1 MIDKNY
7 KRKIFNRSAKSYDQF
22 SVLQDKISNS
32 LFKRLDLIKLHPELI
47 LDLGCGTGRNGK
59 ILKDRYSNARIVN
72 YDFSENMLLEA
83 RKKQKSLID
92 KNLKIKRSSFIC
104 GDIEDLVFANEVFDI
119 VWSTNSL
126 QWCNNLP
133 ITFNKIR
140 SILKL
145 EGLFIF
151 STFGPNTLFELRNIT
166 KEISSYQK
174 INDFINMHNIRDI
187 LINEGFSN
195 PVIESEEFCLTYNSI
210 DKLFLEL
217 KNIGATSG
225 FTIKKNG
232 LTGKSFLKKIT
243 EGYEKYR
250 SYGKFPA
257 TYEVIYGYTWR
268 TKNNKYQSIETLS

>member
-1 MIDKNY
+1 MSY
-7 KRKIFNRSAKSYDQF
+7 LVKSEAI
-22 SVLQDKISNS
+22 SVQ
-32 LFKRLDLIKLHPELI
+32 
-47 LDLGCGTGRNGK
+47 T
-59 ILKDRYSNARIVN
+59 RIVN

-92 KNLKIKRSSFIC
+92 KSLKIKRSSFIC

-225 FTIKKNG
+225 FMIKKNG
-232 LTGKSFLKKIT
+232 LTGKSFLNKIV
-243 EGYEKYR
+243 YPKMILYLMHLKLLKMNRKYLQL
-250 SYGKFPA
+250 K
-257 TYEVIYGYTWR
+257 
-268 TKNNKYQSIETLS
+268 LSLVCC

>member
-1 MIDKNY
+1 MIDKKY

-22 SVLQDKISNS
+22 SVLQDKVSNS

-92 KNLKIKRSSFIC
+92 KSLKIKRPSFIC

-126 QWCNNLP
+126 QWCNNLS

-140 SILKL
+140 SILKP

-174 INDFINMHNIRDI
+174 TNDFINMHSIKDI

-225 FTIKKNG
+225 FMIKKNG
-232 LTGKSFLKKIT
+232 LTGKSFLKKIA

-250 SYGKFPA
+250 NYGKFPA

-268 TKNNKYQSIETLS
+268 TKNNKYKPVEILS